1 MCLLSFCHHSL
12 LYPSLLG
19 LLLIFQNS
27 KWKRPWLSVKNSWVN
42 ESFFSSLTF
51 PRQGGQLSWNP
62 HAHHSSLLVSLASFL
77 GSKDCGRV
85 RQGCMLP
92 LENFT
97 LQEFSFPHN
106 IMLWFLPFDSTP
118 SQVLCST
125 WETHPRTVHPE
136 CTQTIWCEKKRARY
150 RLWFLHLHQFHCWCN
165 HTIILRWIC

>member
-1 MCLLSFCHHSL
+1 MSLLSVCHHSL

-27 KWKRPWLSVKNSWVN
+27 KWKRPWLSIKKSWVK
-42 ESFFSSLTF
+42 ESFFPSLTF

-62 HAHHSSLLVSLASFL
+62 HAHHSSLGVSLTSFL
-77 GSKDCGRV
+77 GSKDCSRV

-118 SQVLCST
+118 SQVYSAVHEKLIHVQFILNTHRWYGVRRKEHATGYRSFICTNST
-125 WETHPRTVHPE
+125 ADAI
-136 CTQTIWCEKKRARY
+136 TQ
-150 RLWFLHLHQFHCWCN
+150 
-165 HTIILRWIC
+165 